1 VTVCYKSNDG
11 LIFDDEF
18 ECALH
23 ELKLL
28 LNYSTIEVLD
38 KYDLPLDEVWTEDA
52 YNKSQTVKIK
62 SQSDLIALKA
72 LQDYCGFYNNIDSV
86 GTYVWDSDDSDLGC
100 GCWRKDNCKL
110 V

>member
-1 VTVCYKSNDG
+1 MTVVYKSNDG

-38 KYDLPLDEVWTEDA
+38 KYDLPLDEVWTESA
-52 YNKSQTVKIK
+52 YNKSQTVRIK

-72 LQDYCGFYNNIDSV
+72 LQDYCGFYSNIDSV
-86 GTYVWDSDDSDLGC
+86 GTYVWDSDAGDFGC
-100 GCWRKDNCKL
+100 GCWRKDD
-110 V
+110 